1 MVLSDGTRVLAKELT
16 EHRIAVVLRGE
27 GLSDAIS
34 CTDPGTTEEGKKVS
48 GPRALDGSEKAQKT
62 ADALWEFTKKA
73 YGILKEHPINKERI
87 QKGLKPANIIL
98 TRGAG
103 QKTEMVSLKAG
114 TKSGPPVWQE
124 IKQWEVLPGWQ
135 VWITISGTALQEA
148 LTRTL
153 WERPG
158 WRQSF

>member
-62 ADALWEFTKKA
+62 ADALWEFTKK
-73 YGILKEHPINKERI
+73 R
-87 QKGLKPANIIL
+87 
-98 TRGAG
+98 
-103 QKTEMVSLKAG
+103 
-114 TKSGPPVWQE
+114 
-124 IKQWEVLPGWQ
+124 
-135 VWITISGTALQEA
+135 TA
-148 LTRTL
+148 
-153 WERPG
+153 
-158 WRQSF
+158 S